1 MIPGDI
7 DLTQNL
13 DFRNV
18 KKKEMPQLPV
28 SWEGNKLNTLNV
40 DNSYISSLTTSTTIN
55 NNITY
60 TIYPDDDEPITF
72 SDLTIVNTD
81 EELSWRYYSNE
92 NYLTTTS
99 SSYTITSWNA
109 YYEDYI
115 YYDFDT
121 NKTTISLECKPK
133 KKYDVFGNLIKDSEP
148 IPEIPWKE
156 KRKYNYDGPI
166 PWKRKSRQWIRYDSE
181 PAIPWDTDDD
191 WGWNNYDKPNLSRPY
206 DRAKHLIS
214 WLFGKSRTFIER
226 YFDTEDEKVDLSY
239 LTNMSWIRVHD
250 AVINSI

>member
-7 DLTQNL
+7 DLTENL
-13 DFRNV
+13 DFRKV
-18 KKKEMPQLPV
+18 KKKEIPQLPA
-28 SWEGNKLNTLNV
+28 SWNGKDKLNTLNI
-40 DNSYISSLTTSTTIN
+40 DNSYITSLSTSSNYTFTYRYNEYTEYNYWTIEDVDNYLNVTIDTNDIITTSTWTYDSYQYFD
-55 NNITY
+55 TY
-60 TIYPDDDEPITF
+60 TTE
-72 SDLTIVNTD
+72 
-81 EELSWRYYSNE
+81 
-92 NYLTTTS
+92 LTTTS
-99 SSYTITSWNA
+99 SS
-109 YYEDYI
+109 
-115 YYDFDT
+115 
-121 NKTTISLECKPK
+121 NKLRLESKSNKSK
-133 KKYDVFGNLIKDSEP
+133 KDIFGNIIKEPEP

-156 KRKYNYDGPI
+156 KRKYNYDVPI
-166 PWKRKSRQWIRYDSE
+166 PWKRRSKQWIKYDSE

-250 AVINSI
+250 AVIDSI